1 MRGALIVVL
10 PFILVACE
18 RAATPITDGSGEQL
32 TIERLYGSPDLT
44 GPTARNVQF
53 SPDGSRISFL
63 RAKDDDRTVQDL
75 WAMDVATG
83 EAYLLVDARQ
93 LVPEERELT
102 EAEIQFRERSRITS
116 SGVVTY
122 QWDETGAAVLVP
134 LDGDVFYVDVE
145 SAQTRRLT
153 ETEAFE
159 TDAKVSPNGGFVSF
173 IRDQNLWIHDLSTGE
188 ERALTTEGGGEISW
202 GMAEFVAQE
211 EMRRYTGY
219 WWSPDDSRIAVA
231 RVDESPVMVVERFG
245 ISADAVSVSE
255 QRYPRAG
262 TPNAL
267 VTLHV
272 IDLDSDD
279 ISEMDLGSDTDIY
292 LSRVNW
298 SESGET
304 LWVQR
309 QNRAQTQWD
318 LLALEPRTGAEDTTR
333 GITEQ
338 ADTWINLAHDLRTL
352 AGGSLLYL
360 SEQSGFRHIRHV
372 GADGVARD
380 ITSGDWV
387 VDSLEA
393 VDEDAGI
400 VWFSGWRDTPL
411 ERHLYSVNLDGGEP
425 QRITFG
431 EGRWNVSVGSGGS
444 GFIGT
449 YSDIETP
456 PNTGLYSI
464 EGERI
469 AWVEENPLNQA
480 HPYAPY
486 LARHVRPEYGT
497 LTAADGQTELHWQ
510 MYRPDHCTAATPCP
524 AIVQVYGGPGVQTV
538 TKGWQS
544 LRDQILAQSGYVLFK
559 VDNRGSSNRGHAFEA
574 PLHLRM
580 GILEVEDQLAG
591 LDWLQARDFV
601 DADRVGLWGWSYGGY
616 MTLMATLQAPGRFA
630 AGIAGAPVTDWALY
644 DTHYTER
651 FMSTPQDNAEGYDA
665 GSVFAHLDGYQT
677 PLLIIHG
684 MADDNVTF
692 DHSTR
697 LFAELQ
703 ERGQVFE
710 MMTYPGQRHGIRP
723 PPLQTHLLRTQMA
736 FFNRY
741 LSGENNEGKS
751 I

>member
-1 MRGALIVVL
+1 MRGALIAVL

-102 EAEIQFRERSRITS
+102 EAEIQFRERARITS

-122 QWDETGAAVLVP
+122 QWDETGASVLVP

-145 SAQTRRLT
+145 STQTRRLT

-188 ERALTTEGGGEISW
+188 ERALTTEGGGVISW

-211 EMRRYTGY
+211 EMSRYTGY

-262 TPNAL
+262 TANAL

-272 IDLDSDD
+272 IDLGSGDTSE
-279 ISEMDLGSDTDIY
+279 IAEMDLGSDTDIY

-298 SESGET
+298 SKSGET

-318 LLALEPRTGAEDTTR
+318 LLALDPRTGAEDTTR
-333 GITEQ
+333 RITEQ
-338 ADTWINLAHDLRTL
+338 ADTWINLAHDLQTL
-352 AGGSLLYL
+352 AGGGLLYL

-425 QRITFG
+425 QRITSG

-449 YSDIETP
+449 YSDIDTP

-464 EGERI
+464 DGERI

-497 LTAADGQTELHWQ
+497 LTAADEQTELHWQ

-538 TKGWQS
+538 TRGWQS

-591 LDWLQARDFV
+591 LDWLQGRDFV

-616 MTLMATLQAPGRFA
+616 MTLMTTLQAPGRFA

-651 FMSTPQDNAEGYDA
+651 FMSTPQDNADGYDA

-684 MADDNVTF
+684 MTDDNVTF

-741 LSGENNEGKS
+741 LTGENNEG
-751 I
+751 

>member
-18 RAATPITDGSGEQL
+18 RAATPMTDGSGEQL

-75 WAMDVATG
+75 WAMDVASG

-159 TDAKVSPNGGFVSF
+159 TDAKVSPDGGFVSF

-188 ERALTTEGGGEISW
+188 ERALTSEGGGVISW

-272 IDLDSDD
+272 IDLASGDTGEIGEVSD
-279 ISEMDLGSDTDIY
+279 MDLGSDTDIY

-318 LLALEPRTGAEDTTR
+318 LLALDPRTGAEDTTR
-333 GITEQ
+333 RITEQ
-338 ADTWINLAHDLRTL
+338 SVTWINLTHDLRTL
-352 AGGSLLYL
+352 AGGGLLYL

-411 ERHLYSVNLDGGEP
+411 ERHLYSVNLEGGEP
-425 QRITFG
+425 QRITSG

-449 YSDIETP
+449 YSDIDTP
-456 PNTGLYSI
+456 PSTGLYSI
-464 EGERI
+464 AGERI
-469 AWVEENPLNQA
+469 AWVEENPLDQA
-480 HPYAPY
+480 HPYAAY

-497 LTAADGQTELHWQ
+497 LTAADEQTDLHWQ

-544 LRDQILAQSGYVLFK
+544 LRDQILVQSGYVLFK

-591 LDWLQARDFV
+591 LDWLQGRDFV

-616 MTLMATLQAPGRFA
+616 MTLMTTLQAPGRFA

-741 LSGENNEGKS
+741 LSGE
-751 I
+751 

>member
-1 MRGALIVVL
+1 MRGALIAVL

-102 EAEIQFRERSRITS
+102 EAEIQFRERARITS

-145 SAQTRRLT
+145 STQTRRLT

-188 ERALTTEGGGEISW
+188 ERALTTEGGGVISW

-211 EMRRYTGY
+211 EMSRYTGY

-262 TPNAL
+262 TANAL

-272 IDLDSDD
+272 IDLGSGDTSE
-279 ISEMDLGSDTDIY
+279 IAEMDLGSDTDIY

-298 SESGET
+298 SKSGET

-318 LLALEPRTGAEDTTR
+318 LLALDPRTGAEDTTR
-333 GITEQ
+333 RITEQ
-338 ADTWINLAHDLRTL
+338 ADTWINLAHDLQTL
-352 AGGSLLYL
+352 AGGGLLYL

-425 QRITFG
+425 QRITSG

-449 YSDIETP
+449 YSDIDTP

-464 EGERI
+464 DGERI

-497 LTAADGQTELHWQ
+497 LTAADEQTELHWQ

-538 TKGWQS
+538 TRGWQS

-591 LDWLQARDFV
+591 LDWLQGRDFV

-616 MTLMATLQAPGRFA
+616 MTLMTTLQAPGRFA

-651 FMSTPQDNAEGYDA
+651 FMSTPQDNADGYDA

-684 MADDNVTF
+684 MTDDNVTF

-741 LSGENNEGKS
+741 LTGENNEG
-751 I
+751 

>member
-1 MRGALIVVL
+1 MRATLIFLLPVV
-10 PFILVACE
+10 LVACE
-18 RAATPITDGSGEQL
+18 RAATSVPDRAGEHL
-32 TIERLYGSPDLT
+32 TIERLYASPDLT
-44 GPTARNVQF
+44 GPTARTVRF

-93 LVPEERELT
+93 LVPQERELT
-102 EAEIQFRERSRITS
+102 EAEIQFRERARITS
-116 SGVVTY
+116 SGVIAY

-134 LDGDVFYVDVE
+134 LDGDVFYIDVE
-145 SAQTRRLT
+145 RGETRRLT

-159 TDAKVSPNGGFVSF
+159 TDANVSPRGGFVSF
-173 IRDQNLWIHDLSTGE
+173 IRDQNLWVHDLSTGE
-188 ERALTTEGGGEISW
+188 ERALTTEGGDVISW

-272 IDLDSDD
+272 IDLASGEIRD
-279 ISEMDLGSDTDIY
+279 MDLGSETDIY

-298 SESGET
+298 SHSGET

-318 LLALEPRTGAEDTTR
+318 LLAFDPGTGAEDSTR
-333 GITEQ
+333 RITER
-338 ADTWINLAHDLRTL
+338 ADTWINLDHDLRPL
-352 AGGSLLYL
+352 AEGGLLYL
-360 SEQSGFRHIRHV
+360 SEQTGFRHIRHV
-372 GADGVARD
+372 TADGVGRD

-387 VDSLEA
+387 INSLEA
-393 VDEDAGI
+393 VDEEAGM

-411 ERHLYSVNLDGGEP
+411 ELHLYSVTLDGGEP
-425 QRITFG
+425 RRITAG
-431 EGRWNVSVGSGGS
+431 DGRWAVSVGSGGS

-449 YSDIETP
+449 YSDVETP
-456 PNTGLYSI
+456 PNTALYSI

-469 AWVEENPLNQA
+469 AWVEENPLNEA
-480 HPYAPY
+480 HPYARY
-486 LARHVRPEYGT
+486 LSRHVRPEYGT

-510 MYRPDHCTAATPCP
+510 MYRPDHCTESTPCP

-538 TKGWQS
+538 TTGWQS

-574 PLHLRM
+574 ALHLRM
-580 GILEVEDQLAG
+580 GILEVEDQLVG

-616 MTLMATLQAPGRFA
+616 MTLMTALQAPGRFA

-651 FMSTPQDNAEGYDA
+651 FMSTPQDNAGGYQA
-665 GSVFAHLDGYQT
+665 GSVFAHIDGYQT

-697 LFAELQ
+697 LFTALQ
-703 ERGQVFE
+703 ERGEVFE

-723 PPLQTHLLRTQMA
+723 PPLQIHLLKTQMD
-736 FFNRY
+736 FFNRH
-741 LSGENNEGKS
+741 LRGE
-751 I
+751 

>member
-1 MRGALIVVL
+1 MRVTLLLLLSFA
-10 PFILVACE
+10 LVACE
-18 RAATPITDGSGEQL
+18 RAATPVTESSGELL

-83 EAYLLVDARQ
+83 EAYMLVDARQ

-116 SGVVTY
+116 SGVISY
-122 QWDETGAAVLVP
+122 HWDETGSAVLLP
-134 LDGDVFYVDVE
+134 LDGDVFHVNVE
-145 SAQTRRLT
+145 SGETRRLT
-153 ETEAFE
+153 NTEAFE
-159 TDAKVSPNGGFVSF
+159 TDAKVSPRGGFVSF
-173 IRDQNLWIHDLSTGE
+173 VRDQNLWIHDLSTGE
-188 ERALTTEGGGEISW
+188 ERALTREGGGLISW

-272 IDLDSDD
+272 IDIASREMRD
-279 ISEMDLGSDTDIY
+279 MDLGSETDIY
-292 LSRVNW
+292 LNRVNW
-298 SESGET
+298 SQSGET

-318 LLALEPRTGAEDTTR
+318 LLALDPLTGAEDTTR
-333 GITEQ
+333 HITEQ
-338 ADTWINLAHDLRTL
+338 ADTWINLDHDLRPL
-352 AGGSLLYL
+352 AGGGLLYL
-360 SEQSGFRHIRHV
+360 SEQTGFRHIRHV
-372 GADGVARD
+372 TADGTARD
-380 ITSGDWV
+380 ITSGEWV
-387 VDSLEA
+387 IDSLEA
-393 VDEDAGI
+393 VDEDAGL
-400 VWFSGWRDTPL
+400 VWFTGWRDTPL
-411 ERHLYSVNLDGGEP
+411 ERHLYSVSLDGGEP
-425 QRITFG
+425 QRISAG
-431 EGRWNVSVGSGGS
+431 EGRWGVSVGAGGS

-449 YSDIETP
+449 YSDILTP
-456 PNTGLYSI
+456 PNTALYSMA
-464 EGERI
+464 GERI
-469 AWVEENPLNQA
+469 AWVEENPLNEA

-486 LARHVRPEYGT
+486 MARHVRPEYGT
-497 LTAADGQTELHWQ
+497 LAAADGQTELHWQ
-510 MYRPDHCTAATPCP
+510 MYRPEHCTAATPCP

-544 LRDQILAQSGYVLFK
+544 LRDQILVQSGYVLFK

-574 PLHLRM
+574 ALHLRM

-616 MTLMATLQAPGRFA
+616 MTLMTALQAPGRFA

-651 FMSTPQDNAEGYDA
+651 FMSTPQDNAAGYKA

-677 PLLIIHG
+677 PMLIIHG

-703 ERGQVFE
+703 ERGQVFDI
-710 MMTYPGQRHGIRP
+710 MTYPGQRHGIRP
-723 PPLQTHLLRTQMA
+723 PPLQIHLLKTQMA
-736 FFNRY
+736 FFDRHLRPN
-741 LSGENNEGKS
+741 
-751 I
+751 

>member
-1 MRGALIVVL
+1 MRGALIAVL

-102 EAEIQFRERSRITS
+102 EAEIQFRERARITS

-122 QWDETGAAVLVP
+122 QWDETGAAILVP

-145 SAQTRRLT
+145 STQTRRLT

-159 TDAKVSPNGGFVSF
+159 TDAKVSPDGGFVSF

-188 ERALTTEGGGEISW
+188 ERALTTEGGGVISW

-211 EMRRYTGY
+211 EMSRYTGY
-219 WWSPDDSRIAVA
+219 WWSPDDSRLAVA

-262 TPNAL
+262 TANAL

-272 IDLDSDD
+272 IDLGSGDMGEKAE
-279 ISEMDLGSDTDIY
+279 IAEMDLGSDTDIY

-318 LLALEPRTGAEDTTR
+318 LLALDPRTGAEDTTR
-333 GITEQ
+333 RITEQ
-338 ADTWINLAHDLRTL
+338 ADTWINLAHDLQTL
-352 AGGSLLYL
+352 AGGGLLYL

-372 GADGVARD
+372 GADGVVRD
-380 ITSGDWV
+380 ITSGDWM

-425 QRITFG
+425 QRITSG
-431 EGRWNVSVGSGGS
+431 EGRWNVSVGAGGS

-449 YSDIETP
+449 YSDIDTP

-469 AWVEENPLNQA
+469 AWVEENPLNRT

-497 LTAADGQTELHWQ
+497 LMAADEQTELHWQ

-591 LDWLQARDFV
+591 LDWLQGRDFV

-651 FMSTPQDNAEGYDA
+651 FMSTPQDNAEGYEA

-741 LSGENNEGKS
+741 LRE
-751 I
+751 